1 MRVLT
6 FKRVLCGLVL
16 LGAAVLAALAQDY
29 RLFQRGWFNLQ
40 QVLPFSE
47 QASDSLALGDYR
59 AVIQAQPI
67 PGLEDDVSALTF
79 DPDRRSLFTVTNQKS
94 ELIELSLDG
103 QVLRRI
109 RLLNFGDPEALEYI
123 SEGVYVI
130 TDESR
135 QRLIKV
141 RVDDSTQ
148 MLDAEQS
155 QQLTLALGDSGDNKG
170 FEGLAYDRAGGRLFV
185 AKERNPMRIYEVL
198 GFPQLDG
205 GGPAVNVNI
214 TDDKARDAGLF
225 VRDISSLQFD
235 ALTGHLLALSDESRL
250 VVEMDTAG
258 KPLSTLSLL
267 QGQQGLNASVPQ
279 AEGLTMDDK
288 GTLYLI
294 SEPNLFYVFEKP
306 AEG

>member
-1 MRVLT
+1 MRALT
-6 FKRVLCGLVL
+6 RKRVLFGLVL
-16 LGAAVLAALAQDY
+16 VGVVALAALAQDY

-40 QVLPFSE
+40 QVMPFSE
-47 QASDSLALGDYR
+47 LASDSLALGSYR

-79 DPDRRSLFTVTNQKS
+79 DPDRRSLFTVTNQNS

-109 RLLNFGDPEALEYI
+109 RLLHFGDPEAVEYI
-123 SEGVYVI
+123 SQGVYVI

-148 MLDAEQS
+148 TLDAEQS
-155 QQLTLALGDSGDNKG
+155 QQLTLALSNEDDNKG
-170 FEGLAYDRAGGRLFV
+170 FEGLAYDRAGERLFV
-185 AKERNPMRIYEVL
+185 AKERDPLRIYEVL

-205 GGPAVNVNI
+205 AGPVTNVDI
-214 TDDKARDAGLF
+214 TDDQARDAGLF
-225 VRDISSLQFD
+225 VRDLSSLQFD
-235 ALTGHLLALSDESRL
+235 AATGHLLALSDESRL
-250 VVEMDTAG
+250 VVEMDAEG

-267 QGQQGLNASVPQ
+267 QGQQGLKASVPQ

-294 SEPNLFYVFEKP
+294 SEPNLFYVFDKP
-306 AEG
+306 AE